1 MTIQD
6 LTTTVQ
12 DGATMGVSMNEPDLE
27 YAGFWVRMGA
37 TMIDTL
43 LIMVITFPLL
53 VSIYGW
59 KYFGSEKLI
68 AGPADFLI
76 SWVLPAVA
84 VVWFWTQRQATPGK
98 AALSLRVLDADS
110 GGNLSIGQSIGRY
123 LGYFIS
129 IIPLGLG
136 LFWVGFDS
144 RKQGWHD
151 KLAHTVVVRA
161 KNHGPEPVK
170 FPQA

>member
-1 MTIQD
+1 MD
-6 LTTTVQ
+6 ESDV
-12 DGATMGVSMNEPDLE
+12 E

-37 TMIDTL
+37 AIIDTL
-43 LIMVITFPLL
+43 LIMFITIPILA
-53 VSIYGW
+53 SIYGW

-76 SWVLPAVA
+76 SWVFPAVA

-98 AALSLRVLDADS
+98 SALSLHVLDADS
-110 GGNLSIGQSIGRY
+110 GENLSIGQGIRRY
-123 LGYFIS
+123 LGYFVS
-129 IIPLGLG
+129 MIPLGLG
-136 LFWVGFDS
+136 LLWVGLDR

-161 KNHGPEPVK
+161 KNHGPEAVR

>member
-1 MTIQD
+1 MD
-6 LTTTVQ
+6 ESDV
-12 DGATMGVSMNEPDLE
+12 E
-27 YAGFWVRMGA
+27 YAGFWVRVGA
-37 TMIDTL
+37 TLIDTL
-43 LIMVITFPLL
+43 LILVVTIPIL
-53 VSIYGW
+53 VSIYGL
-59 KYFGSEKLI
+59 KYFDSEKLF

-84 VVWFWTQRQATPGK
+84 VVWFWSQRQATPGK

-110 GGNLSIGQSIGRY
+110 GDKLSIGQSIGRY
-123 LGYFIS
+123 LGYFVS
-129 IIPLGLG
+129 IVPLGLG
-136 LFWVGFDS
+136 LLWVGLDR

-161 KNHGPEPVK
+161 KNHGPEPVR